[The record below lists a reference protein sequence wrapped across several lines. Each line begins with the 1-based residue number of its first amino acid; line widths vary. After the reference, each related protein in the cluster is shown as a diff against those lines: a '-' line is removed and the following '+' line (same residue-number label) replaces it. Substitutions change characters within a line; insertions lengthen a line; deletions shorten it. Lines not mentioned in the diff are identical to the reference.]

1 MRPRSDKAES
11 EKIFQEAC
19 EMFEHVTA
27 FQQAGLHAWPCFSFL
42 ASLTVP
48 LGKLD
53 RASWQA

>member
-53 RASWQA
+53 RAA